1 MDTQRRNGQSL
12 NGLVQELA
20 RNTSALVRSE
30 VSLAKAELRDKASRA
45 GAGIGMLVAAA
56 VVAVIAV
63 ATLTAASVMG
73 LAEFMPGWLAALI
86 VTAVLL
92 VVAAIL
98 AATGKR
104 SLARAAPPV
113 PQEAVESVKE
123 DVTWIRNQAKSG
135 MKSRG
140 PEPSSEPP
148 SRSSPT
154 A

>member
-1 MDTQRRNGQSL
+1 MDSQRRNGQPL

-20 RNTSALVRSE
+20 RNAAALVRSE
-30 VSLAKAELRDKASRA
+30 VSLAKAELREKASRA
-45 GAGIGMLVAAA
+45 GAGIGMLVAAL
-56 VVAVIAV
+56 VVAIIAV
-63 ATLTAASVMG
+63 ATLTAAAVMG

-86 VTAVLL
+86 VTAVLVL
-92 VVAAIL
+92 VAAGL
-98 AATGKR
+98 AAMGKR
-104 SLARAAPPV
+104 SLAGASPPV

-135 MKSRG
+135 MRSHA
-140 PEPSSEPP
+140 PEPSSEQP

>member
-1 MDTQRRNGQSL
+1 MDAQRRNGQSL

-63 ATLTAASVMG
+63 GTLTAAAVMG

-86 VTAVLL
+86 VTAVLVL
-92 VVAAIL
+92 VAAVL
-98 AATGKR
+98 AAAGKR
-104 SLARAAPPV
+104 SLGRAAPPV

-135 MKSRG
+135 MKSRAPG
-140 PEPSSEPP
+140 PSSEPP

>member
-63 ATLTAASVMG
+63 GTLTAAAVMG

-86 VTAVLL
+86 VTAVLVL
-92 VVAAIL
+92 VAAVL
-98 AATGKR
+98 AVAGKR

-123 DVTWIRNQAKSG
+123 DVTWIRSQAKSG
-135 MKSRG
+135 MKSRA